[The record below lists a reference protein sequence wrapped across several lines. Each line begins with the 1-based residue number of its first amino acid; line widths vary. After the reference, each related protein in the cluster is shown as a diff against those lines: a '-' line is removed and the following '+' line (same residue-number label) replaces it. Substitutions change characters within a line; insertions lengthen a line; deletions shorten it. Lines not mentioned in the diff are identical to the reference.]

1 MHRQVTREQLEQCV
15 RALAAAD
22 TSDEMRALAYD
33 LLDKLL
39 RMYDGG
45 RLSREVLLLVSGAS
59 KRSPLERLLSGRI
72 ETQFPASL
80 LHLHPR
86 VTALVDAEATGRGE

>member
-22 TSDEMRALAYD
+22 TSDEMRALGHD
-33 LLDKLL
+33 LLDTLL

-45 RLSREVLLLVSGAS
+45 RLSREVLLLVLDSLALIPDLAACVERIRTQLGEAPSKPGA
-59 KRSPLERLLSGRI
+59 L
-72 ETQFPASL
+72 
-80 LHLHPR
+80 
-86 VTALVDAEATGRGE
+86 